1 MDKPAIRS
9 SPLGRYTPA
18 RVGLGRSGS
27 AIGTAAQLEFQLDH
41 ALARDAVHDEADLP
55 GLLARLRERG
65 LEALLLDSAVPPGP
79 GARGIYLRRPDLG
92 RMLANESAA
101 ALKARAKSS
110 AEIVFIVA
118 DGLSALAVDRHA
130 LPLLNALT
138 EVLPQADWVDLPVC
152 LVRNG
157 RVAVG
162 DEIGGLLGAKLS
174 ILLIGERPGLS
185 APDSL
190 GVYLTSDPR
199 PGRTDA
205 ERNCISN
212 IRSGGLGYGEA
223 AARIAFYC
231 KAASELGG
239 TGYALKDASGP
250 SSAPAL
256 AAGQS
261 HPR

>member
-1 MDKPAIRS
+1 MDEAAVRPS
-9 SPLGRYTPA
+9 SLGRYTSA

-27 AIGTAAQLEFQLDH
+27 AIGTTAQLEFQLDH
-41 ALARDAVHDEADLP
+41 ALARDAVRDEADLP
-55 GLLARLRERG
+55 GLLAGLRERG
-65 LEALLLDSAVPPGP
+65 MDALLLESAVPPGP
-79 GARGIYLRRPDLG
+79 GARATYLRRPDLG
-92 RMLANESAA
+92 RMLAEESAA
-101 ALKARAKSS
+101 ALKPLAKPS
-110 AEIVFIVA
+110 AGIVFMVA

-130 LPLLNALT
+130 LPLLEALT
-138 EVLPQADWVDLPVC
+138 GVLPKADWSQSPVC

-162 DEIGGLLGAKLS
+162 DAIGGLLSAKLS

-212 IRSGGLGYGEA
+212 IRAGGLGYAEA

-239 TGYALKDASGP
+239 TGYALKDASGVP
-250 SSAPAL
+250 VGPAL
-256 AAGQS
+256 GAGQS
-261 HPR
+261 SLR